1 MTDRGDAN
9 LPQIVSSQRWQ
20 NLPIDLV
27 FGKGRHCPRPRP
39 FSHSAMFTASPG
51 FSSNS
56 SGARL
61 PDDHGERE
69 RRSPVW
75 SQIGPEEP

>member
-27 FGKGRHCPRPRP
+27 FGKGRHVLHEAEALQPLCNV
-39 FSHSAMFTASPG
+39 HG
-51 FSSNS
+51 L
-56 SGARL
+56 SGIFL
-61 PDDHGERE
+61 QFL
-69 RRSPVW
+69 RR
-75 SQIGPEEP
+75 QIT